1 MTSKVSTLSSAS
13 TGARKGALGGACGRI
28 ARATALRTFSMMAQ
42 REAEELGTRLAM
54 EEVVPGAGAVVV

>member
-1 MTSKVSTLSSAS
+1 MTSKVSTPPVP
-13 TGARKGALGGACGRI
+13 RQEPEKGPSVEPVAVSPAM
-28 ARATALRTFSMMAQ
+28 ALRTFSMMAQ